1 MYMSGR
7 SIQDLFAAEGTDFA
21 EIRQSAAEAR
31 DLIETISL
39 DIERYTATVCM
50 DCSSVCCSNR
60 HSRYDRSDSIFLAAL
75 GLDVPEYDPDAGET
89 APCRFL
95 GNRGCVQ
102 ERSRRPYRCT
112 WFFCTPLLDHIIR
125 TTVPR
130 DYRRFMRT
138 LQSITDKRTRM
149 IDDFEK
155 KWNENPL
162 VTAVRTSK

>member
-1 MYMSGR
+1 MPGK
-7 SIQDLFAAEGTDFA
+7 SIPDLFAAEGTDFA

-31 DLIETISL
+31 DLIETVSL

-50 DCSSVCCSNR
+50 DCSSICCSNR

-75 GLDVPEYDPDAGET
+75 GLDVPEYDPDTGET

-95 GNRGCVQ
+95 GNRGCVL

-125 TTVPR
+125 TTAPP

-138 LQSITDKRTRM
+138 LQSITEKRTRM

-155 KWNENPL
+155 VQRKSPGFSGTNI
-162 VTAVRTSK
+162 